1 MTKEKGAPA
10 PEDVFDISALES
22 TDTAILEI
30 LHPGNGEPS
39 GWKWTIAGPAHP
51 VTIEQGNRLSRK
63 IMQDA
68 RTREMAQ
75 VNGRKWKPEE
85 KTPEEQREE
94 NARLWAERVLD
105 WTPIK
110 IRGNDL
116 PFSNENVVKV
126 LLDPKL
132 GTVYSQLL
140 EFLKAEQS
148 FTQGSAQN
156 S

>member
-1 MTKEKGAPA
+1 MTKEKGASA
-10 PEDVFDISALES
+10 PEDVFDIAALE
-22 TDTAILEI
+22 TTETAVLEI
-30 LHPGNGEPS
+30 LHPGNGKPS
-39 GWKWTIAGPAHP
+39 GWKWTIAGPGHP
-51 VTIEQGNRLSRK
+51 VTVEQGNRLSRK
-63 IMQDA
+63 VMQET

-94 NARLWAERVLD
+94 NARIWAERVLD

-110 IRGNDL
+110 IRGDDL
-116 PFSNENVVKV
+116 PFSRENVVKV

-140 EFLKAEQS
+140 EFLRTEES